1 MKILSIVGAR
11 PQFIKAAVISRAAAA
26 AGVEEVILHTGQH
39 FDPNMSRVFFE
50 ELALPRPHHHLGVHS
65 QSHARMTGRMM
76 EAMEPLL
83 EAEAP
88 DWVLVYGDTD
98 STLAGALAAAKLGL
112 PLAHVEAGLRSFNR
126 AMPEEINRLVADRV
140 SWLLLC
146 PTAAA
151 VGNLVREGV
160 AAGPELAGREGLAR
174 LQRESFAVSR
184 DRPLAVQVGDVMY
197 DAARFYA
204 RRAQEHSRL
213 RRDLGLAPEGY
224 LLATIHRAENTDRPA
239 RLRAIWEGLC
249 LAAGA
254 EPVVWPVHPRTRAAM
269 AGLGL
274 GERPPAGLMLLEPV
288 GYLDMVALELGARAV
303 LTDSGGVQ
311 KEAFFFGRP
320 CLTVREETEWVELV
334 EAGWNRLVPARAEAI
349 ARAIARARAPQEAPP
364 LLYGDGRA
372 GEKIVA
378 LLERLARTGA
388 G

>member
-1 MKILSIVGAR
+1 MKLLSIVGAR

-26 AGVEEVILHTGQH
+26 AGVEEVVLHTGQH
-39 FDPNMSRVFFE
+39 FDHNMSRVFFE
-50 ELALPRPHHHLGVHS
+50 ELALPRPRHHLGIHS

-76 EAMEPLL
+76 EAMEPILA
-83 EAEAP
+83 AEAP

-146 PTAAA
+146 PTTAAMH
-151 VGNLVREGV
+151 NLAREGV
-160 AAGPELAGREGLAR
+160 AVGPDLAGRDGLAR
-174 LQRESFAVSR
+174 LQREPVVVSR
-184 DRPLAVQVGDVMY
+184 DRPLAVRVGDVMF

-204 RRAQEHSRL
+204 RRAREVSRL
-213 RRDLGLAPEGY
+213 PRELGLRKGGY
-224 LLATIHRAENTDRPA
+224 LLATIHRAENTDQPA

-249 LAAGA
+249 LAAEE
-254 EPVVWPVHPRTRAAM
+254 EPVVWPVHPRTRAAL

-274 GERPPAGLMLLEPV
+274 GERPPAGMMLLEPV
-288 GYLDMVALELGARAV
+288 GYLDMVALELGARAI

-320 CLTVREETEWVELV
+320 CVTVRGETEWVELV
-334 EAGWNRLVPARAEAI
+334 EAGWNRLVPAQAEAI
-349 ARAIARARAPQEAPP
+349 ARAAAQARTPEGAPP

-372 GEKIVA
+372 GEKVVA
-378 LLERLARTGA
+378 LLARLGRACAT
-388 G
+388 